1 MMNKRGFIVIRFLL
15 IGHLLLFTIFSLAQ
29 DYPRKEIS
37 LERLIDEV
45 YPIQDLDIN
54 YEDLYENLAQ
64 ILANPLDLNSVTS
77 EQLRSLYILREEQL
91 NAFLN
96 YRKENGP
103 FISLYELQSI
113 AEFDEKTISTLLYF
127 VVVKQGLLDKSFA
140 SRVLSNQNNY
150 LVIRSERTLEQKKGY
165 SPEADSSN
173 RYAGSPNKLYTR
185 FRTAQSNDFSF
196 GFTLEKDPGEAITW
210 KPSAR
215 QYGFDY
221 ISYHAQLL
229 NRGKI
234 KNVIVGD
241 YQAQFGQG
249 LIFGGGFGAGKGAET
264 ITTIRKSNIGFL
276 PYTSLTESG
285 FFRGTAVSYK
295 LNPVLSVH
303 TLLSSNRRNGRLQ
316 NDSLS
321 DTSILLSSIASSG
334 LHRTTDELAK
344 RKQIEETNIGLVMSY
359 SKNNIEAGV
368 IFSQTNFSVPVTK
381 VIRPYNQ
388 FNFTGN
394 QNTNVGAF
402 LNYSINNFTFFS
414 EASQS
419 VNHEKAIV
427 AGALASLS
435 AQLDFSLL
443 YRHYAPDFYS
453 FYGNALAENTQSQ
466 NESAMYWGW
475 KYYFSKEY
483 SLSGYI
489 DLFQFPWLRYR
500 GYSPSSGNE
509 WLIRFNY
516 QPSKN
521 VFIFLQAREE
531 TKDRNLSS
539 ISTLYQT
546 SQGSKINYWI
556 NCDYAI
562 SPTLSFKT
570 RVQTSSYQLA
580 QSVTH
585 GFAIVQDVNVSYR
598 QFSLSARYALF
609 KTDNYDTRL
618 YIYERD
624 IWLGFSFQPY
634 TGVGIRMYALLQYK
648 LSNKVDLW
656 LRWANTSYQN
666 VETIGSGLEMING
679 SSKNDIKVQIRV
691 RF

>member
-1 MMNKRGFIVIRFLL
+1 MIKSKTILLIRLFL
-15 IGHLLLFTIFSLAQ
+15 IGHFSLVAALCLAQ
-29 DYPRKEIS
+29 DYPRKDIS

-77 EQLRSLYILREEQL
+77 EQLRSLYILREEQVDS
-91 NAFLN
+91 FLD
-96 YRKENGP
+96 YRNESGP
-103 FISLYELQSI
+103 FISVYELQSI
-113 AEFDEKTISTLLYF
+113 PKFDEKTITRLHYF
-127 VVVKQGLLDKSFA
+127 VTVKQGLLDKSFA

-150 LVIRSERTLEQKKGY
+150 LVMRLERTLEQKKGY
-165 SPEADSSN
+165 SQEADSSN

-196 GFTLEKDPGEAITW
+196 GFTLEKDPGEGITW
-210 KPSAR
+210 KSSSR

-221 ISYHAQLL
+221 VSYHAQLM

-234 KNVIVGD
+234 KNIIVGD

-249 LIFGGGFGAGKGAET
+249 LIFGGGFGTGKGAET
-264 ITTIRKSNIGFL
+264 IITIRKSNIGFL

-285 FFRGTAVSYK
+285 FFRGAAVSYK
-295 LNPVLSVH
+295 LNPAL
-303 TLLSSNRRNGRLQ
+303 TLNILLSSNRRDGRLK

-334 LHRTTDELAK
+334 LHRTADELAK
-344 RKQIEETNIGLVMSY
+344 RKQIEETNTGVVLNY
-359 SKNNIEAGV
+359 SKNNMEAGV

-402 LNYSINNFTFFS
+402 LNYSISNFTFFS
-414 EASQS
+414 EAAQS
-419 VNHEKAIV
+419 VDHGKAIV
-427 AGALASLS
+427 VGALASLTS
-435 AQLDFSLL
+435 QLDFSML
-443 YRHYAPDFYS
+443 YRNYSPNFYS
-453 FYGNALAENTQSQ
+453 FYGNAFAENTQSQ
-466 NESAMYWGW
+466 NESGIYWGW
-475 KYYFSKEY
+475 KYYFSKAY
-483 SLSGYI
+483 SVSGYI

-500 GYSPSSGNE
+500 GYSPSNGNE
-509 WLIRFNY
+509 WLIRLNY

-521 VFIFLQAREE
+521 IFIFLQAREE
-531 TKDRNLSS
+531 TKERNLSS
-539 ISTLYQT
+539 TSTLYQT

-580 QSVTH
+580 QSTTQ
-585 GFAIVQDVNVSYR
+585 GFAIVQDVNVSVR
-598 QFSLSARYALF
+598 KLSLSARYALF
-609 KTDNYDTRL
+609 QTDNYDNRL

-624 IWLGFSFQPY
+624 VWLGFSFQPY
-634 TGVGIRMYALLQYK
+634 TGIGIRTYILLQYK
-648 LSNKVDLW
+648 LSDKVDVW

-666 VETIGSGLEMING
+666 IDAIGSGLETING
-679 SSKNDIKVQIRV
+679 STKNDVKIQVRV